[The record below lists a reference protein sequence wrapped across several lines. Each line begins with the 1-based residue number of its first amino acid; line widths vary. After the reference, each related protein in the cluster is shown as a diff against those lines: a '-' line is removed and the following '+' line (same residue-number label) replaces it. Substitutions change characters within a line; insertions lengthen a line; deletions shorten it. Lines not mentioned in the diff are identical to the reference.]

1 LRSREPL
8 YSTVEAVTR
17 RQNGQMDGATRSS
30 MPAAA
35 CRASRSPTVT
45 RSAAVTGRSVT
56 Q

>member
-8 YSTVEAVTR
+8 NSTVEAVTR
-17 RQNGQMDGATRSS
+17 RQNGQIDGATRSS

-35 CRASRSPTVT
+35 CRASRSPAVT
-45 RSAAVTGRSVT
+45 RSAAATGCPVT